1 MGFPIGKQYFPVFVL
16 CAPCKLAPGTMYLGI
31 FYPILLKLISMTS
44 SLVFNSIYDS
54 VGSSKKNTKI
64 SRRQQ
69 MHKNLKI
76 SIGEICKE
84 LDISATTLYRY
95 LNVNKKEVMAKNEN
109 ALGT

>member
-1 MGFPIGKQYFPVFVL
+1 
-16 CAPCKLAPGTMYLGI
+16 
-31 FYPILLKLISMTS
+31 
-44 SLVFNSIYDS
+44 
-54 VGSSKKNTKI
+54 
-64 SRRQQ
+64 